1 MGELVMA
8 SKFSA
13 ELEPI
18 IMDKLKIAPDDLINI
33 RIFLEKDSI
42 LEKVILELEAKGL
55 AITDTQEGPDV
66 IIRGN
71 TAIKNLSKIEAVSE
85 VDRIE
90 HDHPL

>member
-1 MGELVMA
+1 MA

-18 IMDKLKIAPDDLINI
+18 IMDKLKIAPDDLINV
-33 RIFLEKDSI
+33 RIYLEQDSI
-42 LEKVILELEAKGL
+42 LEKVTLDLETNGL
-55 AITDTQEGPDV
+55 VITDIQEGPDV

-71 TAIKNLSKIEAVSE
+71 AAIKDLSKIEAVTE

>member
-1 MGELVMA
+1 MA

-18 IMDKLKIAPDDLINI
+18 IMDKLKIAPDDLINV
-33 RIFLEKDSI
+33 RIYLEQDSI
-42 LEKVILELEAKGL
+42 LEKVTLDLETNGL
-55 AITDTQEGPDV
+55 VITDIQEGPDV

-71 TAIKNLSKIEAVSE
+71 AAIKNLSKIEAVTE